1 MLALVAKLRV
11 LGIPEPRLWINK
23 KHPDYDVNGY
33 ITHIA
38 VTELTENEA
47 RRNWL
52 VIQHEITAALKRH
65 KGVWK

>member
-1 MLALVAKLRV
+1 MLALLAKLRV
-11 LGIPEPRLWINK
+11 LGVPEPRLWINK
-23 KHPDYDVNGY
+23 AYPSNVGS
-33 ITHIA
+33 TTLASIA
-38 VTELTENEA
+38 ITELTDDEA

>member
-11 LGIPEPRLWINK
+11 LGVPEPRLWVSK
-23 KHPDYDVNGY
+23 KHPDCVVNAY
-33 ITHIA
+33 MASIA
-38 VTELTENEA
+38 ITELTEDEA